1 VDNLTRYFHQQGCD
15 TVLHISGEHLPHPGC
30 DTRLRHMV
38 FIDSTFEQFLM
49 PWFKERYQRRSR
61 VVKCLL
67 DIEMR
72 RRNRCYRESLAS
84 IDHFFVTTDWVR
96 ESLVSSYGIAGK
108 RITTCYTGTGNISRI
123 ATIRDSAHP
132 KILFVARHNYL
143 NKGASL
149 LLEAFRLIRKKHEH
163 AGLVLVGPDRAGLG
177 IPESEE
183 RVIVHPFLE
192 WQELERLFNSASLFA
207 MPSLYEPYGLVYLE
221 AMKCGTPVVCS
232 STGGMSSIVRDQD
245 CGWILDERQPQKLA
259 NILDQALSDPDK
271 CVAMGHKGQSFVEAN
286 CSWEKCAEKIQ
297 RVCAG

>member
-1 VDNLTRYFHQQGCD
+1 
-15 TVLHISGEHLPHPGC
+15 
-30 DTRLRHMV
+30 MV

-49 PWFKERYQRRSR
+49 PWFKERYLRHSR
-61 VVKCLL
+61 AVKALL

-72 RRNRCYRESLAS
+72 RRNRYYRETLAS

-96 ESLVSSYGIAGK
+96 ESLVNSYGVAGN

-123 ATIRDSAHP
+123 ATGRNFAHP
-132 KILFVARHNYL
+132 KILFVARHNYM

-163 AGLVLVGPDRAGLG
+163 AELILVGPDRDGLG
-177 IPESEE
+177 IPEAEE
-183 RVIVHPFLE
+183 RVSVHRFLE
-192 WQELERLFNSASLFA
+192 WPELERLFNSATLFT

-245 CGWILDERQPQKLA
+245 CGWILNEREPLALA
-259 NILDQALSDPDK
+259 NILDRALADPDACMSK
-271 CVAMGHKGQSFVEAN
+271 GSKGQSFVEDY
-286 CSWEKCAEKIQ
+286 CSWAKCAEKIQ
-297 RVCAG
+297 SVCAG